1 MPPVGHDV
9 ALFRGGKRFVDVT
22 AEFLQHRSLYSDD
35 RRTTPS
41 NIRILERHL
50 GELRITDITPKEI
63 EAMIAARISE
73 GVGRATVNRQRAT
86 LSKFFSWA
94 IGRGYHPGP
103 NPVKGVM
110 KFRESPGRTRYLAP
124 EEAKKLILAAAH
136 HLKPILMT
144 ALHTGGRLSELLA
157 LRWADLDLDRRVLV
171 FRKETTK
178 SRRERIV
185 PIDDELVTLLRA
197 LRPGAGQDLLFDY
210 NGRGMKN
217 VRTAFSTARRK
228 AGLEDIHFHDLR
240 HTFASWAVMNGLDI
254 YRLQT
259 YMGHSTISLTQ
270 RYAHLSG
277 EFLQD
282 GARFFGPPRSA
293 RRTDEKES

>member
-1 MPPVGHDV
+1 VG
-9 ALFRGGKRFVDVT
+9 LFGSAKRFSD
-22 AEFLQHRSLYSDD
+22 ACEEFQRYRSLYSDD

-41 NIRILERHL
+41 NLRILRRHL
-50 GELRITDITPKEI
+50 GDLRLTDITPREI
-63 EAMIAARISE
+63 EAMIAARLSE
-73 GVGRATVNRQRAT
+73 GVGRSTVNRQRAT
-86 LSKFFSWA
+86 LSKFFTWA

-103 NPVKGVM
+103 NPVKGVT
-110 KFRESPGRTRYLAP
+110 KFRESPGRTRYLTP
-124 EEAKKLILAAAH
+124 EEAKKLLLAAAH
-136 HLKPILMT
+136 HLKPIIVA

-157 LRWADLDLDRRVLV
+157 LRWADVDLDRRVLV

-185 PIDDELVTLLRA
+185 PIDDDLLILLRSM
-197 LRPGAGQDLLFDY
+197 RPGAGQDLLFDY
-210 NGRGMKN
+210 NGRAVKN
-217 VRTAFSTARRK
+217 VRTAFETARHK
-228 AGLEDIHFHDLR
+228 AGLDDVHFHDLR

-282 GARFFGPPRSA
+282 GARFFGPPRLA
-293 RRTDEKES
+293 RRSEEKET